1 MSVRINLLP
10 EARMVKLKNQQTKRL
25 VTVVCLVLCS
35 SVGIILVVLLLL
47 LGARNIQFA
56 TNKGNIEKLNQKIA
70 AKADVE
76 QDVAWFNAALTEA
89 DKLSNNRILISQLF
103 SQLAKA
109 APEGISI
116 ASLSVDPDYK
126 VKATVEAKDFNNVA
140 LFINALKTYNVEFN
154 PIPGFDRVPVF
165 TDVDVQAVTK
175 RKQTD
180 NANFEVTFKVDEKLV
195 KKFREDSKSSEDK
208 DTGNESNASGEAN

>member
-56 TNKGNIEKLNQKIA
+56 TNKSNIEELNQKIA
-70 AKADVE
+70 GKANVE
-76 QDVAWFNAALTEA
+76 QDVAWFNTALTEA
-89 DKLSNNRILISQLF
+89 DRLSNNRILISQLF

-154 PIPGFDRVPVF
+154 PIPGFERVPVF

-208 DTGNESNASGEAN
+208 DTANESNSSGEAN

>member
-56 TNKGNIEKLNQKIA
+56 TNKSNIEELNQKIA
-70 AKADVE
+70 GKANVE
-76 QDVAWFNAALTEA
+76 QDVAWFNTALTEA
-89 DKLSNNRILISQLF
+89 DRLSNNRILISQLF

-116 ASLSVDPDYK
+116 ASLSVDQDH
-126 VKATVEAKDFNNVA
+126 
-140 LFINALKTYNVEFN
+140 
-154 PIPGFDRVPVF
+154 
-165 TDVDVQAVTK
+165 Q
-175 RKQTD
+175 
-180 NANFEVTFKVDEKLV
+180 
-195 KKFREDSKSSEDK
+195 
-208 DTGNESNASGEAN
+208 

>member
-56 TNKGNIEKLNQKIA
+56 TNKSNIEELNQKIA
-70 AKADVE
+70 GKANVE
-76 QDVAWFNAALTEA
+76 QDVAWFNTALTEA
-89 DKLSNNRILISQLF
+89 DRLSNNRILISQLF

-116 ASLSVDPDYK
+116 ASLSADPDYK

-154 PIPGFDRVPVF
+154 PIPGFERVPVF
-165 TDVDVQAVTK
+165 TNVDVQAVTK

-180 NANFEVTFKVDEKLV
+180 SANFEVTFKVDEKLV

-208 DTGNESNASGEAN
+208 DTANKSNASGGSN

>member
-10 EARMVKLKNQQTKRL
+10 EARMIKLKNQQTRRL

-35 SVGIILVVLLLL
+35 SVVIILVVLLLL

-56 TNKGNIEKLNQKIA
+56 ANKGNIEELNKKIA
-70 AKADVE
+70 AKAGVE
-76 QDVAWFNAALTEA
+76 QDVAWFNGALVEA
-89 DKLSNNRILISQLF
+89 DSLSNNRILISQLF
-103 SQLAKA
+103 GQLAKA
-109 APEGISI
+109 APEGIKI
-116 ASLSVDPDYK
+116 TSLSVDPTYK
-126 VKATVEAKDFNNVA
+126 VKASVEATDFNNVA
-140 LFINALKTYNVEFN
+140 LFMNALKTYNVEFN
-154 PIPGFDRVPVF
+154 PIEGFDRVPVF

-195 KKFREDSKSSEDK
+195 KKFREDSKS
-208 DTGNESNASGEAN
+208 GEENK